1 MYERICTH
9 VILQYSM
16 NACIF
21 HRRARP
27 VWAHMTSV
35 MHGATMKTMRMH
47 KSRSVMIEDKEEMEE
62 GHKGRKEGRR
72 EGRKPGAKHGM
83 HAFCVVL

>member
-21 HRRARP
+21 HGRARP

-47 KSRSVMIEDKEEMEE
+47 KSRSVM
-62 GHKGRKEGRR
+62 GGTKEGRKD
-72 EGRKPGAKHGM
+72 GWKDVWKDA
-83 HAFCVVL
+83 